1 MNILVIAELEGG
13 NGGEVAPATFE
24 LLGKAIELAA
34 GGRVDCLVEGSGTAA
49 LAPAFFARGASRVL
63 AADDARLKDYRFL
76 PYAQVAA
83 ETVRREG
90 HDLVL
95 VPSSFRGKEL
105 AAGIAALLDCGLAVD
120 VMGIERHGDAGWRFQ
135 RPCFGGNRVA
145 EVLSASAPVVASV
158 RPKAFPAKAS
168 ENGRSGDVV
177 SVPVEVPGAE
187 LEQVKVLEF
196 IAGSG
201 EGQVNLQDAEIVVSG
216 GRGLQKPEN
225 FSYVR
230 DLAKVLGA
238 AVGASRAVV
247 DAGWIPYAHQVG
259 QTGRTV
265 TPRLY
270 IACGISG
277 AIQHLAGMRTS
288 DVIVAIN
295 KDPEAPIFKV
305 ATYGIVGDVFEIL
318 PRLTEKLKER
328 LGR

>member
-1 MNILVIAELEGG
+1 MDVLVVAEILGG
-13 NGGEVAPATFE
+13 APAPATLE
-24 LLGKAIELAA
+24 LLGKAAELAA
-34 GGRVDCLVEGSGTAA
+34 GGRVDVLVMGAGVSTVPPA
-49 LAPAFFARGASRVL
+49 LFACGASRVL
-63 AADDARLKDYRFL
+63 IADSPALEPYRFL
-76 PYAQVAA
+76 PFVTVAA
-83 ETVRREG
+83 EAIGRAEPAA
-90 HDLVL
+90 VL

-105 AAGIAALLDCGLAVD
+105 AAGLAAALDCGLVVD
-120 VMGIERHGDAGWRFQ
+120 AMAIAAAGSGLECQ

-145 EVLSASAPVVASV
+145 EVTTEGTPVVISV
-158 RPKAFPAKAS
+158 RPKSFPMPAPADGK
-168 ENGRSGDVV
+168 SGEL
-177 SVPVEVPGAE
+177 VEIQVQIPGE
-187 LEQVKVLEF
+187 SLDQVRVLEF
-196 IAGSG
+196 IPGGG

-230 DLAKVLGA
+230 DLAQVLGA

-265 TPRLY
+265 SPRLY

-295 KDPEAPIFKV
+295 KDPDAPIFKV

-318 PRLTEKLKER
+318 PRLTQRLKER

>member
-1 MNILVIAELEGG
+1 MNILVVAELEGG

-24 LLGKAIELAA
+24 LLGKALELAA
-34 GGRVDCLVEGSGTAA
+34 GGRVDCLVQGAGTAA
-49 LAPAFFARGASRVL
+49 LAPVFFARGASRVL
-63 AADDARLKDYRFL
+63 AADDARLKQYRFL

-83 ETVRREG
+83 DAVRREA

-120 VMGIERHGDAGWRFQ
+120 VMAIERRGDAGFRFQ
-135 RPCFGGNRVA
+135 RPCFGGNRVG
-145 EVLSASAPVVASV
+145 EVLSESTPVVASV
-158 RPKAFPAKAS
+158 RPKAFPPKAS
-168 ENGRSGDVV
+168 ENGRTGEVV
-177 SVPVEVPGAE
+177 SVPVEVPDAE
-187 LEQVKVLEF
+187 LEQVKILEF
-196 IAGSG
+196 LPGSG

-277 AIQHLAGMRTS
+277 AIQHLAGMRTA

-305 ATYGIVGDVFEIL
+305 ATYGIVGDIFEIL
-318 PRLTEKLKER
+318 PRLTERLKER